1 MRHFVS
7 SGRCTAELIVSCITP
22 KRQGQIAP
30 VGHLSRRIQHVF
42 DENAVPP
49 CRVIYENM
57 GHGANQLAVL
67 NDRTTGHEGLSL
79 GTTLGENYLTVT
91 LYFFVKSNLD
101 EIILL

>member
-1 MRHFVS
+1 
-7 SGRCTAELIVSCITP
+7 
-22 KRQGQIAP
+22 
-30 VGHLSRRIQHVF
+30 
-42 DENAVPP
+42 
-49 CRVIYENM
+49 M

-79 GTTLGENYLTVT
+79 GTALGENYLTVT